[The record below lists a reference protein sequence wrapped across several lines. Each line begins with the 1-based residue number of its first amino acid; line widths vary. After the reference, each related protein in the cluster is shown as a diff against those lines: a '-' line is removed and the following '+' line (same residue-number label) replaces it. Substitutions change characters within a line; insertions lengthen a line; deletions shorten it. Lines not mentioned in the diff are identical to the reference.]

1 MPLLSSLRYTG
12 LAGLGVA
19 ALAGQPAGAQAL
31 VAPAGSPPSSAKAA
45 QEQLLL
51 RLPAGQPLDRYLE
64 QLRSEFF
71 NLDADGDGKLTQR
84 DVELHTLMETTQ
96 ARSVAWMSVLRYDLD
111 GDGFVTE
118 DEVRRSATYESRWS
132 RAQSMIGQSP
142 LGSGEEAVQRAV
154 TTIMA
159 LDVNKDGKVSLAEA
173 AKFNEASQRQASA
186 LNGFAAKIRLA
197 LALEAATSGELSRA
211 GYEAAGETLFRTV
224 DTDHDGNVS
233 QQELMEFRRA
243 PMPPSSD
250 PEAAQR
256 RQFEQAELARK
267 RQIAIDAERAACG
280 MPPVSEKARVVLL
293 GAYQTESLSS
303 VTIGEQDNEVYAG
316 RINVEPGKDPLYL
329 VIASFSP
336 TIWQFGGAVERI
348 ERVVATS
355 SSAGRNGSD
364 PKQGPVAGVTGI
376 ARDRVS
382 FLGRSSCMRFFDE
395 TPSSGSLLAV
405 GAVKAA
411 VGRAPD
417 VVAAKYAVSAFDVP
431 SGAID
436 VVGGRSGRGLVIRK
450 SEGTLNIVGNA
461 GDLTIESGPSR
472 ARDDL
477 RRFWPGGVIDI
488 DPASVVAS
496 ESVVPYEVLP
506 AQAGLVQLLA
516 DGKITQNG
524 AGEFVVR
531 SKIRFPAGLY
541 GAHSVTFLVMKGAPY
556 PDGNPGHSCVI
567 VEETGE
573 KGTNCPSR

>member
-1 MPLLSSLRYTG
+1 MRVGPLRRCIKKGAFNTSSFRAPVIIGANPRRAMPNGAAWTSAEGRMPPQSAIYRSRAQQEVAACLARTHGVMPGSGELEMPLLSSLRNTG

-19 ALAGQPAGAQAL
+19 ALAGQPAGAQA
-31 VAPAGSPPSSAKAA
+31 PAGSPPSPARLA

-71 NLDADGDGKLTQR
+71 NLDADSDGKLTPR
-84 DVELHTLMETTQ
+84 DVELHALMETAQ

-118 DEVRRSATYESRWS
+118 DEVRRSAAYESRWS
-132 RAQSMIGQSP
+132 RAQSMIGKSP

-159 LDVNKDGKVSLAEA
+159 LDTNKDGKVSLAEA

-186 LNGFAAKIRLA
+186 LNGFAAKTRLA

-211 GYEAAGETLFRTV
+211 GYEAAGETLFRAV

-243 PMPPSSD
+243 PMPPSID

-280 MPPVSEKARVVLL
+280 MPPVSEKAKVVLL

-303 VTIGEQDNEVYAG
+303 VTIGQQDTEVYAG

-348 ERVVATS
+348 ERVVVTS
-355 SSAGRNGSD
+355 SSNGRSGSD

-382 FLGRSSCMRFFDE
+382 FLGRSNCMRYFDE

-411 VGRAPD
+411 VGGLQMSSRPSTRSPPSTFPRERSTWSEGD
-417 VVAAKYAVSAFDVP
+417 RGAVS
-431 SGAID
+431 
-436 VVGGRSGRGLVIRK
+436 
-450 SEGTLNIVGNA
+450 
-461 GDLTIESGPSR
+461 
-472 ARDDL
+472 
-477 RRFWPGGVIDI
+477 
-488 DPASVVAS
+488 
-496 ESVVPYEVLP
+496 
-506 AQAGLVQLLA
+506 
-516 DGKITQNG
+516 
-524 AGEFVVR
+524 
-531 SKIRFPAGLY
+531 
-541 GAHSVTFLVMKGAPY
+541 
-556 PDGNPGHSCVI
+556 
-567 VEETGE
+567 
-573 KGTNCPSR
+573 